1 MRAVRTS
8 IVLFLAVAVLV
19 VLGSVMN
26 HRVCRQLRQR
36 LEDLPPQ
43 VDEVTAS
50 EFESFELVWHRWRG
64 WLRFTLNAA
73 FWRTANDLVGD
84 VCAYGRAGSQAE
96 YDAAKGRLT
105 LAIQEM
111 SRPGWAAH

>member
-1 MRAVRTS
+1 MRAVRIS
-8 IVLFLAVAVLV
+8 IVLFTAVAVLV

-36 LEDLPPQ
+36 LDALPAQ
-43 VDEVTAS
+43 VDEVS
-50 EFESFELVWHRWRG
+50 ESQFESFESVWYRWRG

-73 FWRTANDLVGD
+73 LWRTANDLVGD
-84 VCAYGRAGSQAE
+84 VCAYGRAGAQDEFDVAR
-96 YDAAKGRLT
+96 GRLS